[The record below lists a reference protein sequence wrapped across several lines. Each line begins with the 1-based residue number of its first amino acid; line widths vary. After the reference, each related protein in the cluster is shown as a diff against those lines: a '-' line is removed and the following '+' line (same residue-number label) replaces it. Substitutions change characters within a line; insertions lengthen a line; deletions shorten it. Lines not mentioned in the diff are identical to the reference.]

1 VFDVVDHFEEIL
13 DAFRSDEEDPH
24 PAKWKHAGELTIEPK
39 DPANLPMKIQW
50 FDYGSRTFRFK
61 VGETY
66 YVGGSPQ
73 QLMQLLDKRTPIK
86 AGSLIGPL

>member
-1 VFDVVDHFEEIL
+1 
-13 DAFRSDEEDPH
+13 
-24 PAKWKHAGELTIEPK
+24 
-39 DPANLPMKIQW
+39 MKIQW